1 MESNQGL
8 NGLLHPSRFDGM
20 SGKMAAIVG
29 YILDQEFTDPSID
42 DMCIT
47 SDGMVLAQH
56 KGDCGMNDF
65 IGAESDL
72 KRNWSRLLTAAGLT
86 EDQRKAA
93 EQLYGER
100 ITDWRD

>member
-8 NGLLHPSRFDGM
+8 TELLHPSRFDGM

-47 SDGMVLAQH
+47 SDGMAQH

-72 KRNWSRLLTAAGLT
+72 KQNWSRLLTAAKLT
-86 EDQRKAA
+86 KDQRKEA
-93 EQLYGER
+93 EKLYGKR
-100 ITDWRD
+100 LCRQI